1 MTSVEELRDNAVIL
15 LKEAGFD
22 HDLYFIKM
30 RESSVCIHFDDPGA
44 VEYFKREIETCEWGE
59 EVIFES
65 GKDGKRYVAT
75 LQFW

>member
-1 MTSVEELRDNAVIL
+1 MTSVEELRDNAICL

-22 HDLYFIKM
+22 SDLYIIKM
-30 RESSVCIHFDDPGA
+30 HESSVCIHFDDPGA
-44 VEYFKREIETCEWGE
+44 VEYFKGEVENCEWAE

-65 GKDGKRYVAT
+65 RREGKRYVAA